1 MTEEQR
7 QQWDRLS
14 QMMIYGLEKG
24 LWNMLGEASLAVVG
38 TVGQEMLEVLEKEW
52 GLQVEGSDPKELM
65 ANIGQLF
72 VEKMGIA
79 ESFDIEKENST
90 VALRVAKCHLMG
102 IEAKLVEQGI
112 QPFLCPFLNIAMA
125 ALRKRMNGA
134 TTITQFDVDPETHRC
149 FLKFALLE

>member
-79 ESFDIEKENST
+79 ESFDIEKEDST
-90 VALRVAKCHLMG
+90 VALRVVKCHLMG

-134 TTITQFDVDPETHRC
+134 TTITQFDVDPESHRC

>member
-79 ESFDIEKENST
+79 ESFDIEKEDST

-134 TTITQFDVDPETHRC
+134 TTITQFDVDPESHRC

>member
-1 MTEEQR
+1 MTDEQR

-24 LWNMLGEASLAVVG
+24 LWNMLGEASLAVVN

-52 GLQVEGSDPKELM
+52 GLQVAGSDPKELM
-65 ANIGQLF
+65 ANIGELF
-72 VEKMGIA
+72 IEKMGIA
-79 ESFDIEKENST
+79 ETFDIEKENGA
-90 VALRVAKCHLMG
+90 VALHVFKCHLMG

-134 TTITQFDVDPETHRC
+134 TTITQFDVNPKAHRC
-149 FLKFALLE
+149 FLKFVLLE